1 MDTPKPRNFL
11 KLSIF
16 VLLFAAFLLVSYF
29 LKLGQHIQHAKE
41 WIFNFGVLAPV
52 VYGILY
58 IAGEI
63 ILIPGSALSVTAS
76 ALFGPII
83 GLILVSICST
93 TGAGL
98 SFLIA
103 RYFARGQVESWISK
117 NEKIK
122 KLDELSKIHG
132 KYIVAITRLIPLFPF
147 TLLNYAFGL
156 TKINFWT
163 YLFWSWLCML
173 PGTVLY
179 VFGADFIVQITSGGK
194 FPWVTSAIFLIGA
207 GILAVAVRFARRKM
221 NIVNKDTS
229 IQKRI

>member
-1 MDTPKPRNFL
+1 MEQTKSRNIAKLFIFIFL
-11 KLSIF
+11 FI
-16 VLLFAAFLLVSYF
+16 VFLLISYF

-41 WIFNFGVLAPV
+41 WIFNFGILAPV
-52 VYGILY
+52 IYGIIY

-76 ALFGPII
+76 ALFGPYV
-83 GLILVSICST
+83 GLILVSVCST

-103 RYFARGQVESWISK
+103 RYFARGQVESWINK
-117 NEKIK
+117 NKKIK
-122 KLDELSKIHG
+122 RLDELSGIHG

-156 TKINFWT
+156 TKIKFWT

-179 VFGADFIVQITSGGK
+179 VFGADFIIQLTSGGR
-194 FPWVTSAIFLIGA
+194 FPWVT
-207 GILAVAVRFARRKM
+207 VAVFVVGVVVLVFAVRAARRKM
-221 NIVNKDTS
+221 NSNKL
-229 IQKRI
+229 